1 MGYNSTW
8 FKPGRQTQWAI
19 TVNCLNA
26 FFLFGY
32 DQGVFGGLISNP
44 DFLDV
49 VKHPSEA
56 FLGFIVASYN
66 LACLFGCLLNFFVGS
81 GIGRRPTLWLAM
93 LLISAGAVLQ
103 AASFGTPQMILGRII
118 TGLGVGIDTSTV
130 PMYQAE
136 LCKSHVRGRLV
147 TTEVLFTA
155 LGIAVAY
162 FFAFG
167 MNFVGGAVA
176 WRLPIAAQILPA
188 VIISIVLFGLPETPR
203 WLIERGRIEEATQV
217 MCQVYGTG
225 PEDEYIVAEKAA
237 IIEAL
242 EIENAN
248 PFRWTHVLRK
258 DRVQTGWRVWL
269 AVLALTF
276 NQWSGINVIVF
287 YIGTVLEVN
296 VGLPRSTALVAGGCM
311 NLAFAVGSLVP
322 AVYLDRIGRRNP
334 MIYGTIGLGL
344 CLMVIS
350 ILLSYQ
356 GTSSEAVTSK
366 VSIAFFA
373 LYMLIYGTSLNAIPW
388 CYAPEILPLKARAK
402 GTSLAVMMYWV
413 WSFTIVMVTP
423 TMITNIRWKTYVVFM
438 ACNFA
443 IAPAIYFLFPETAR
457 LSLEEIDNIFI
468 KDTVSIISSRN
479 LMDTELR
486 TSTSAKQ
493 TKAMETEHIE

>member
-26 FFLFGY
+26 FFLLVKSSASPPNEFIDTVSRFGY

-44 DFLDV
+44 DFLEV

-93 LLISAGAVLQ
+93 LLISVGAVLQ
-103 AASFGTPQMILGRII
+103 AASFGTPQMILGRIV

-188 VIISIVLFGLPETPR
+188 VVISIVLFGLPETPR

-322 AVYLDRIGRRNP
+322 ALYLDRIGRRNP

-468 KDTVSIISSRN
+468 KDTV
-479 LMDTELR
+479 
-486 TSTSAKQ
+486 
-493 TKAMETEHIE
+493 

>member
-1 MGYNSTW
+1 
-8 FKPGRQTQWAI
+8 
-19 TVNCLNA
+19 
-26 FFLFGY
+26 
-32 DQGVFGGLISNP
+32 
-44 DFLDV
+44 
-49 VKHPSEA
+49 
-56 FLGFIVASYN
+56 
-66 LACLFGCLLNFFVGS
+66 
-81 GIGRRPTLWLAM
+81 M

-103 AASFGTPQMILGRII
+103 AASFGTPQMILGRIV

-373 LYMLIYGTSLNAIPW
+373 LVSRLLRDMTQSKADPLFQYMLIYGTSLNAI
-388 CYAPEILPLKARAK
+388 
-402 GTSLAVMMYWV
+402 
-413 WSFTIVMVTP
+413 
-423 TMITNIRWKTYVVFM
+423 
-438 ACNFA
+438 
-443 IAPAIYFLFPETAR
+443 
-457 LSLEEIDNIFI
+457 
-468 KDTVSIISSRN
+468 
-479 LMDTELR
+479 
-486 TSTSAKQ
+486 
-493 TKAMETEHIE
+493 

>member
-26 FFLFGY
+26 FFLLVKSSASPPNELIDTVSRFGY

-44 DFLDV
+44 DFLEV

-56 FLGFIVASYN
+56 FLGFI
-66 LACLFGCLLNFFVGS
+66 
-81 GIGRRPTLWLAM
+81 
-93 LLISAGAVLQ
+93 GAVLQ
-103 AASFGTPQMILGRII
+103 AASFGTPQMILGRIV

-242 EIENAN
+242 EVENAN

-322 AVYLDRIGRRNP
+322 ALYLDRIGRRNP

-373 LYMLIYGTSLNAIPW
+373 LVSKLLREMTQSEADPPSQYMLIYGTSLNAIPW

-413 WSFTIVMVTP
+413 CSFTIVMVTP

-468 KDTVSIISSRN
+468 KDTVSIISSGN
-479 LMDTELR
+479 SMDTELR

>member
-19 TVNCLNA
+19 TINCLHA
-26 FFLFGY
+26 FFLIRFGY
-32 DQGVFGGLISNP
+32 DQGVFGGMISNP

-49 VKHPSEA
+49 VDHPSEA
-56 FLGFIVASYN
+56 FLGFIVSSYN
-66 LACLFGCLLNFFVGS
+66 LGCLAGCLLNFFVGS
-81 GIGRRPTLWLAM
+81 NIGRRPTLWLAM
-93 LLISAGAVLQ
+93 LLISLGAVLQ
-103 AASFGTPQMILGRII
+103 AAAFGVSVPSPNFTKAICLLSSM
-118 TGLGVGIDTSTV
+118 TDEAHLGVGIDTSTV

-188 VIISIVLFGLPETPR
+188 IVISIVLFGLPETPR
-203 WLIERGRIEEATQV
+203 WLIERGRIDEATKV

-225 PEDEYIVAEKAA
+225 PEDEYIVTEKAA

-242 EIENAN
+242 EFESAN
-248 PFRWTHVLRK
+248 PFSWKHVLKK

-269 AVLALTF
+269 AILALSF

-296 VGLPRSTALVAGGCM
+296 VGLPRSTALVAGGCI
-311 NLAFAVGSLVP
+311 NLAFAAGSLVP
-322 AVYLDRIGRRNP
+322 ALFLDRIGRRKP
-334 MIYGTIGLGL
+334 MIYGTIAMGFS
-344 CLMVIS
+344 LMVIS

-356 GTSSEAVTSK
+356 GSSSEAVTSK
-366 VSIAFFA
+366 VAIAFFVLVSNA
-373 LYMLIYGTSLNAIPW
+373 LLQ
-388 CYAPEILPLKARAK
+388 
-402 GTSLAVMMYWV
+402 
-413 WSFTIVMVTP
+413 
-423 TMITNIRWKTYVVFM
+423 TMC
-438 ACNFA
+438 A
-443 IAPAIYFLFPETAR
+443 
-457 LSLEEIDNIFI
+457 S
-468 KDTVSIISSRN
+468 
-479 LMDTELR
+479 
-486 TSTSAKQ
+486 
-493 TKAMETEHIE
+493 

>member
-26 FFLFGY
+26 FFLLVHSFANPPNEFVDTVSRFGY

-44 DFLDV
+44 DFLEV

-56 FLGFIVASYN
+56 FLGFIDSIEAYRKAR
-66 LACLFGCLLNFFVGS
+66 L
-81 GIGRRPTLWLAM
+81 T
-93 LLISAGAVLQ
+93 
-103 AASFGTPQMILGRII
+103 TPC
-118 TGLGVGIDTSTV
+118 TGVGIDTSTI

-402 GTSLAVMMYWV
+402 GTSLEVMMYWV

-468 KDTVSIISSRN
+468 TDTVSIISSRN

>member
-1 MGYNSTW
+1 MGYHSTW

-19 TVNCLNA
+19 TINCLHA

-49 VKHPSEA
+49 VEHPSEA
-56 FLGFIVASYN
+56 FLGFIVSSYN
-66 LACLFGCLLNFFVGS
+66 LGCLAGCLLNFFVGS

-93 LLISAGAVLQ
+93 LLISLGAVLQ
-103 AASFGTPQMILGRII
+103 ASAFGVSLYRGFTKKDKDRN
-118 TGLGVGIDTSTV
+118 TNKSEDSADDCWKNRVGIDTSTV

-188 VIISIVLFGLPETPR
+188 IVISIVLFGLPETPR
-203 WLIERGRIEEATQV
+203 WLIERGRMDEATRV

-225 PEDEYIVAEKAA
+225 PEDEYIVTENAA

-242 EIENAN
+242 EFESAN
-248 PFRWTHVLRK
+248 PFSWKH
-258 DRVQTGWRVWL
+258 
-269 AVLALTF
+269 
-276 NQWSGINVIVF
+276 WSGINVIVF

-296 VGLPRSTALVAGGCM
+296 VGLPRSTALVAGGCI
-311 NLAFAVGSLVP
+311 NLAFA
-322 AVYLDRIGRRNP
+322 AVYGAIAMGFS
-334 MIYGTIGLGL
+334 
-344 CLMVIS
+344 LMVIS

-366 VSIAFFA
+366 VAIAFFV
-373 LYMLIYGTSLNAIPW
+373 L
-388 CYAPEILPLKARAK
+388 
-402 GTSLAVMMYWV
+402 
-413 WSFTIVMVTP
+413 
-423 TMITNIRWKTYVVFM
+423 
-438 ACNFA
+438 NFA
-443 IAPAIYFLFPETAR
+443 IAPSIFFLFPETTR
-457 LSLEEIDNIFI
+457 LSLEEIDHIFI
-468 KDTVSIISSRN
+468 KETASMDSS
-479 LMDTELR
+479 DHVEAE
-486 TSTSAKQ
+486 TSTF
-493 TKAMETEHIE
+493 TKAEQAGIMETRHVG

>member
-44 DFLDV
+44 DFLEV

-56 FLGFIVASYN
+56 FLGFI
-66 LACLFGCLLNFFVGS
+66 
-81 GIGRRPTLWLAM
+81 
-93 LLISAGAVLQ
+93 
-103 AASFGTPQMILGRII
+103 
-118 TGLGVGIDTSTV
+118 GVGIDTSTV

-438 ACNFA
+438 ACV
-443 IAPAIYFLFPETAR
+443 R
-457 LSLEEIDNIFI
+457 LPLHD
-468 KDTVSIISSRN
+468 
-479 LMDTELR
+479 
-486 TSTSAKQ
+486 A
-493 TKAMETEHIE
+493 

>member
-1 MGYNSTW
+1 
-8 FKPGRQTQWAI
+8 
-19 TVNCLNA
+19 
-26 FFLFGY
+26 
-32 DQGVFGGLISNP
+32 VFGGLISNP
-44 DFLDV
+44 DFLEV

-56 FLGFIVASYN
+56 FLGFIVPCTKVASYN

-103 AASFGTPQMILGRII
+103 AASFGVSLRPAHLTKSKASKLTTQVDSADDLGADC
-118 TGLGVGIDTSTV
+118 VGIDTSTV

-242 EIENAN
+242 EVENAN

-322 AVYLDRIGRRNP
+322 ALYLDRIGRRNP

-402 GTSLAVMMYWV
+402 GTSLAVMVYWV
-413 WSFTIVMVTP
+413 CSFTIVMVTP
-423 TMITNIRWKTYVVFM
+423 TMITNIRWKTY
-438 ACNFA
+438 
-443 IAPAIYFLFPETAR
+443 
-457 LSLEEIDNIFI
+457 
-468 KDTVSIISSRN
+468 
-479 LMDTELR
+479 
-486 TSTSAKQ
+486 
-493 TKAMETEHIE
+493 